1 MNQAA
6 KALSAAADTR
16 IMNEQSTNKSGDT
29 VRIRRPARVTTDE
42 LGRTRWMGDVDP
54 CALDVVNEV
63 ATDPYNSTITE
74 LPPFPRA

>member
-1 MNQAA
+1 M
-6 KALSAAADTR
+6 AADTCLMYEKT
-16 IMNEQSTNKSGDT
+16 MNQTGDT

-54 CALDVVNEV
+54 CALDIVTEI

-74 LPPFPRA
+74 LPRFHR